1 MEANQETRRQL
12 SNIISSQQEEIKSMA
27 GLRETIESQN
37 ELINQRDSQI
47 ERQISLINEQRDEIA
62 NAYAKLDAQQEITSD
77 LVLSMHK
84 STWTNRLKRMFTGV
98 K

>member
-1 MEANQETRRQL
+1 MKANQETRRQL